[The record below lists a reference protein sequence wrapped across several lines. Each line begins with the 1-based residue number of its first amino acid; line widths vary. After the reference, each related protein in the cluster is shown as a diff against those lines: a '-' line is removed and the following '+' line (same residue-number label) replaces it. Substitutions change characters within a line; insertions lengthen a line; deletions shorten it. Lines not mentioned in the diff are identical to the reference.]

1 MAAFARNLTQKRI
14 RQIHKTLAPIM
25 VLPLALTAI
34 TGSIF
39 QLFDLAGQER
49 SVRWLM
55 ALHKGHFGIFNLAQI
70 YPFLNALGLLVL
82 VATGFS
88 MWLQRRS
95 TSKGGT
101 FS

>member
-1 MAAFARNLTQKRI
+1 MAGSKALTQKRI

-25 VLPLALTAI
+25 VLPLVLTAI

-55 ALHKGHFGIFNLAQI
+55 ALHKGHFGILNLTEI
-70 YPFLNALGLLVL
+70 YPFLNALGLLFL
-82 VATGFS
+82 VTTGFS
-88 MWLQRRS
+88 MWLQKRPSAPSQRQV
-95 TSKGGT
+95 
-101 FS
+101 